1 MTWIKRLIHLIKAN
15 SSLTIIITAA
25 ILIELMSIGQQI
37 YTRKLLGDEL
47 EKRAESELTLKANY
61 ELAEDGREF
70 VARSYLGLEAESGRS

>member
-47 EKRAESELTLKANY
+47 EKRAESELTLKANVTMNS
-61 ELAEDGREF
+61 LMSIR
-70 VARSYLGLEAESGRS
+70 